1 MSRPPSGG
9 PVDDSERA
17 TPLGPPVPPPR
28 QEAATLML
36 TDVLAVA
43 GLIALV
49 LVWLAAQR
57 LGVRHGPPGTGAFRC
72 GACRGDCGG
81 SRPDCPLGRPSA
93 APGAHVRDDAAGSGR
108 DEKGWPP

>member
-1 MSRPPSGG
+1 
-9 PVDDSERA
+9 
-17 TPLGPPVPPPR
+17 
-28 QEAATLML
+28 ML

-49 LVWLAAQR
+49 LVWLVAQR
-57 LGVRHGPPGTGAFRC
+57 LGARHGPPGAGALRC

-93 APGAHVRDDAAGSGR
+93 GPAAHGGDDGGGSGR